1 MCRHPMS
8 FHDDIIT
15 LILNRTI
22 QSPKDLQNAKIR
34 LCKTYQLNPI
44 PTNADIL
51 AHLPKNLNESDYN
64 YALKLLQKK
73 PMRTKSGVAIIAV
86 MTSPHECPH
95 GRCTPCPGGPTT
107 DTPQSYTG
115 HEPAAMR
122 AENNNYDPF
131 LQTTQRLTQLQAI
144 GHSTNKIDFII
155 MGGTFTARHPDYQE
169 WFVKRCFDAMNQ
181 STSDNL
187 KEAQIKNETANN
199 RCIGLTVET
208 RPDWFRLQH
217 IDSCLHYGATR
228 VELGVQIINDDILS
242 LINRG
247 HSTTD
252 TIQATQL
259 GRNCGFKICYHL
271 MPGLPGVTEHDDLEA
286 FQRLFSD
293 QRFKPDMIKIY
304 PALVIKGTE
313 LYTQWEKGIYEPLSD
328 QQAAK
333 RIAKMLKMLPRWVR
347 IQRVQRDVPAPYIT
361 AGVTKSNLR
370 QLVHIYQKE
379 HHTHCHCIRCRELG
393 HTTKT
398 VDLNTLQP
406 TLCHN
411 SYQAADSTEHFLSMQ
426 DINQDI
432 LIGYLRLRHL
442 KTSHR
447 EELNAEST
455 IIRELKVVGSG
466 LTLGQRKKDAAQHK
480 GYGKALIA
488 EAERI
493 TKEEYG
499 LKTIHVI
506 SGIGVKEYYRKLGY
520 NDNGAYLSKTL
531 A

>member
-1 MCRHPMS
+1 MS
-8 FHDDIIT
+8 FHNDIIT
-15 LILNRTI
+15 LILNRSI

-34 LCKTYQLNPI
+34 LCKKYQLNPI

-51 AHLPKNLNESDYN
+51 AYLPNNLSETDYN

-73 PMRTKSGVAIIAV
+73 PTRTKSGVAVIAV

-122 AENNNYDPF
+122 AEHNCYDPY
-131 LQTTQRLTQLQAI
+131 LQTTQRLNQLQAI

-155 MGGTFTARHPDYQE
+155 MGGTFTARLPSYQE
-169 WFVKRCFDAMNQ
+169 WFIKRCFDAMNQ
-181 STSDNL
+181 TESATL
-187 KEAQIKNETANN
+187 QEAQQKNEIAEN

-217 IDSCLHYGATR
+217 IDSCLRYGSTR
-228 VELGVQIINDDILS
+228 VELGVQIIDDHVLS

-259 GRNCGFKICYHL
+259 ARNCGFKICYHL
-271 MPGLPGVTEHDDLEA
+271 MPGLPGASEQTDLEA
-286 FQRLFSD
+286 FQRLFCD
-293 QRFKPDMIKIY
+293 HRFKPDMIKLY
-304 PALVIKGTE
+304 PTLIIKGTE
-313 LYTQWEKGIYEPLSD
+313 LYNQWEKGLYQPLTNEE
-328 QQAAK
+328 AAE
-333 RIAKMLKMLPRWVR
+333 RISKMLQLLPRWVR

-370 QLVHIYQKE
+370 QLVHHYQIE
-379 HHTHCHCIRCRELG
+379 RHMQCHCIRCRELG
-393 HTTKT
+393 HTTKQ
-398 VDLNTLQP
+398 VNLETLKP
-406 TLCHN
+406 MLTHN
-411 SYQAADSTEHFLSMQ
+411 SYQAADSTEHFLSIL

-432 LIGYLRLRHL
+432 LLGYLRLRHL
-442 KTSHR
+442 QTSHR
-447 EELNAEST
+447 EELTTPST
-455 IIRELKVVGSG
+455 IIRELKVVGAG
-466 LTLGQRKKDAAQHK
+466 LTLGQRKNDAAQHK
-480 GYGKALIA
+480 GYGKQLMA

-493 TKEEYG
+493 TKEDYG
-499 LKTIHVI
+499 LRTIHVI

-520 NDNGAYLSKTL
+520 LDNGVFLTKNL